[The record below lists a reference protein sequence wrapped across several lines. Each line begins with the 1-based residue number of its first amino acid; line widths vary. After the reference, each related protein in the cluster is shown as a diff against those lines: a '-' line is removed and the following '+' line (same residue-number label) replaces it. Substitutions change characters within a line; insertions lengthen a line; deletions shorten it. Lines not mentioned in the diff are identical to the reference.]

1 MENYE
6 RLLEIVKNE
15 DDLEEYLTRKGHAP
29 ADAGEVTSEPDYQA
43 LYHLSKIRQNVLN
56 WYEFDPAARL
66 LELGAECGALSGLF
80 AERVAEVVAFDSDK
94 DKCAVNRARNIERF
108 SDAEDDAKVTN
119 LYVVSNPEYIAKPE
133 KVNPE
138 TKSDKNKS
146 DKTADK
152 ATKIK
157 SAITK
162 TKNAI
167 TRKGSKFDYVTIVG
181 DFTEEKLEL
190 ATEYLKTKGQL
201 IIVVDNKFGLKNW
214 TTEAKPDII
223 SKERIVSL
231 TAEKKLKL
239 TATYYP
245 VPDYKFPLEI
255 YSDQNPPK
263 SGSIRTAA
271 PEFEKDKTLLMD
283 EPTAF
288 SEMIES
294 GRFDEYANSYILIFE
309 KKTTRSK

>member
-15 DDLEEYLTRKGHAP
+15 DDLEEYLTRKGLAP
-29 ADAGEVTSEPDYQA
+29 ADAGEVTGEPDYQA

-56 WYEFDPAARL
+56 WYEFDSAARL

-94 DKCAVNRARNIERF
+94 DKCAVNRARNSAENLHVI
-108 SDAEDDAKVTN
+108 SDAEF
-119 LYVVSNPEYIAKPE
+119 IAKPE
-133 KVNPE
+133 KANPE
-138 TKSDKNKS
+138 SKSDKNKS

-190 ATEYLKTKGQL
+190 AAEHLKTKGQL

-245 VPDYKFPLEI
+245 IPDYKFPLEI

-263 SGSIRTAA
+263 PGSIRTAA